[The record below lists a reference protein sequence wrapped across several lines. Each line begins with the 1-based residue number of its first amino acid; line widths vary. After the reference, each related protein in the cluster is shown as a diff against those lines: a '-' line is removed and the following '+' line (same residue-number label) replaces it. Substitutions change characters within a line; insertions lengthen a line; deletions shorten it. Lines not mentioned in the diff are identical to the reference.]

1 MQALIATVVLVVIV
15 APVVAL
21 ALAASARRRL
31 RGLELRL
38 LVLENEARAR
48 ARAAPTAAP
57 PAPAPSAPSPAP
69 VTAAATGAVGWGAL
83 ERRLGGTWL
92 NRVGA
97 VVLTLGIGFFLK
109 YAFDNHWI
117 QPAGRVALGLVAGVA
132 LLLVGE
138 RLQRAAYRA
147 PAQGVVAVGIAT
159 LYLSIY
165 AAYGFYQL
173 VSQPVAFVVMLLVT
187 AAGLALALV
196 HDARAVAALANLGGF
211 LTPVL
216 LAGDRDAGVAL
227 FTYLAVLDAGMLVS
241 AYFRRW
247 PELGLMSF
255 VFTQGLYVA
264 WFERWYAPVPGQKLV
279 ALSGAALFFLLFSLV
294 APVEAVSRRVASR
307 LATIWTAPG
316 LLALATPIAFFVAAR
331 EVLYPAQASWLAVLC
346 LVLAAYYLALAGST
360 AEAPGLGAHLLIV
373 HGAVALAFLTLTFP
387 VQFTRHAV
395 AIAWSV
401 EGLAIVW
408 GGFRLGALPLRLG
421 GLAVFALAAASWLVL
436 LEERTAHTGVVVLD
450 HPAAPG
456 TLALVAAS
464 ALAAAVYRA
473 EHGRVLRVER
483 LAGPALALTAVLA
496 TTLFAH
502 MELSHHA
509 ALGLPPATLS
519 LVLALV
525 WLAAGI
531 VTLALAPSDP
541 TRLLLYAASSVL
553 AGVGLMRLLGDVER
567 WQMARVSAATPLL
580 NLRFAVGLLVTA
592 VYAVY
597 ARMVDTLPFPAAD
610 ARRSARAVA
619 TAAAAL
625 FLLWHLSAEVVLTPL
640 EGVAP
645 GEVSMAHHMALSI
658 LWTLY
663 AFAAMGIGIQRRQS
677 ALRFGAIGL
686 FAVTVAKVFLVDLD
700 RLDAGYRILSFVVLG
715 GLLILAS
722 FLYTRYRERIAGDGA

>member
-1 MQALIATVVLVVIV
+1 M
-15 APVVAL
+15 P
-21 ALAASARRRL
+21 
-31 RGLELRL
+31 
-38 LVLENEARAR
+38 
-48 ARAAPTAAP
+48 
-57 PAPAPSAPSPAP
+57 
-69 VTAAATGAVGWGAL
+69 AATEGGAVGWGAL

-173 VSQPVAFVVMLLVT
+173 IGQPVAFVVMLLVT
-187 AAGLALALV
+187 ATGLALALV

-211 LTPVL
+211 LTPIL
-216 LAGDRDAGVAL
+216 LGSDRDAGVAL
-227 FTYLAVLDAGMLVS
+227 FTYLTVLDAGMLVS

-247 PELGLMSF
+247 PDLGLMSF
-255 VFTQGLYVA
+255 VFTHGLYVA
-264 WFERWYAPVPGQKLV
+264 WFERWYAPVPGQKTV
-279 ALSGAALFFLLFSLV
+279 ALSGAAISFLLFSLV
-294 APVEAVSRRVASR
+294 APVEAVSRRAASR

-316 LLALATPIAFFVAAR
+316 LLALATPIAFFVEAR

-346 LVLAAYYLALAGST
+346 LVLTAYYLALARST
-360 AEAPGLGAHLLIV
+360 ADAPGLGAQLLV
-373 HGAVALAFLTLTFP
+373 LHGAVALAFLTLTFP

-395 AIAWSV
+395 TIAWSV
-401 EGLAIVW
+401 EGLAILW

-421 GLAVFALAAASWLVL
+421 GLTVFGLAAASWLVL
-436 LEERTAHTGVVVLD
+436 LQERAAHTGVVALD

-473 EHGRVLRVER
+473 ERGHVLRVER

-496 TTLFAH
+496 TALFAH
-502 MELSHHA
+502 VELSQHA
-509 ALGLPPATLS
+509 ALGLPPARLS

-541 TRLLLYAASSVL
+541 TRLLLHAASIVL
-553 AGVGLMRLLGDVER
+553 TGVGLMRVLGDVER
-567 WQMARVSAATPLL
+567 WQMARATLAAPLL

-597 ARMVDTLPFPAAD
+597 ARMVDTLPFSAD

-663 AFAAMGIGIQRRQS
+663 AFVAMGLGIQRRQS

-686 FAVTVAKVFLVDLD
+686 FALTVAKVFLVDLD
-700 RLDAGYRILSFVVLG
+700 RLEAGYRILSFVVLG